1 MKQVFVLFLSF
12 TTFLSTPEFNMSTP
26 ESFNETTQ
34 GEEGGLFF
42 QNFST
47 LLNYPKFLISIVLL
61 IESYFQICC

>member
-26 ESFNETTQ
+26 ENYNETTQ

-42 QNFST
+42 QYY
-47 LLNYPKFLISIVLL
+47 LLNYPKFLISIVVL
-61 IESYFQICC
+61 IESYF